1 LRPSDVSANGHVIGP
16 PGPRDRVR
24 EDRER
29 DDEGAA
35 VPHTILIAYDGS
47 PAARMAVRVA
57 GELFPA
63 ARAPVLTVHGSPLS
77 FARAVQAGGGLA
89 PDVLERS
96 VAELAREFRRT
107 ATETA
112 QEGARLVAD
121 AGLRAEPRIAEE
133 RPGAADAILAVA
145 DEEDADVIAC
155 GSRGRGAFARSL
167 LGSTSSSVLHHAT
180 RPVLVVPDGAGAL
193 DGPALLA
200 YDGSDPS
207 RRAIAAAGRLLAGR
221 PALVVH
227 AWESAVRH
235 TASGRLLG
243 AVPLDELRAIVGDFD
258 AMFADEARATVDEG
272 VRLAREAGLEARGEA
287 IESTAG
293 IWRVLSSAATAH
305 GAAVVVAGS
314 RGLGGVGSVLLGS
327 ASSALVHNAERPTL
341 IVPSRTGDGDSA

>member
-1 LRPSDVSANGHVIGP
+1 M
-16 PGPRDRVR
+16 
-24 EDRER
+24 
-29 DDEGAA
+29 
-35 VPHTILIAYDGS
+35 PHTILIAYDGS

-57 GELFPA
+57 AELFPA
-63 ARAPVLTVHGSPLS
+63 ARAAVLTVHQSPLG
-77 FARAVQAGGGLA
+77 FARAVQAGGGPA
-89 PDVLERS
+89 PDVLERG
-96 VAELAREFRRT
+96 VEELAREFQRA

-112 QEGARLVAD
+112 QEGARLATD
-121 AGLRAEPRIAEE
+121 AGMRSEPRIEE
-133 RPGAADAILAVA
+133 GRPRPADAILAVA

-155 GSRGRGAFARSL
+155 GSRGQGAFARSL

-193 DGPALLA
+193 DGPAVLA
-200 YDGSDPS
+200 YDGSDAS

-272 VRLAREAGLEARGEA
+272 VRLAREAGVEARGEA

-293 IWRVLSSAATAH
+293 IWRVLSSAATEH

-327 ASSALVHNAERPTL
+327 VSSALVHNAERPTL
-341 IVPSRTGDGDSA
+341 VVPSRTDGGEPA